1 MLLPSNFNLIII
13 TLFVCLINITSQL
26 TDLLMK
32 LLVHSHHAANS
43 LPLCGFM
50 RKLLLF
56 YNPPG
61 RVLQTCWPAALRW
74 PCCNRSLCFHLFYHN
89 EVSRWLEQACLWSL
103 TDTGHTCTCVCVHQS
118 SYFLIRQQQTCLSW
132 WWLSIGGTH
141 CILMLMHADFL
152 TAHNKNYR
160 NNMYCF
166 VSLTK
171 GHSFAVNCD
180 VMM

>member
-103 TDTGHTCTCVCVHQS
+103 TDTGHTCTCVCAPKLLL
-118 SYFLIRQQQTCLSW
+118 FNKAAADLSVMVMTQHRW
-132 WWLSIGGTH
+132 YPLYT
-141 CILMLMHADFL
+141 HADACRFPNG
-152 TAHNKNYR
+152 T
-160 NNMYCF
+160 
-166 VSLTK
+166 
-171 GHSFAVNCD
+171 
-180 VMM
+180 